1 MQTVWRLVRCSVYSS
16 QPGRPQ
22 KKHQEKIASVTSK
35 AKYSC
40 DSRSSGEKSKAVS
53 CCLCVNIVHTL
64 IKMCVSAAGVMRPTM
79 TSSEETTWA
88 AILPPSCKAPVCSTE
103 TSSTSAST
111 TRSEFLQWSPPPGHY
126 PPLCSRVRGQH
137 LSNSLSDSE
146 CLLQIYEIPF
156 FVALDHKRE
165 AVLVAVRGT
174 LSLKVSWD

>member
-1 MQTVWRLVRCSVYSS
+1 MQCLLIPARL
-16 QPGRPQ
+16 PQ
-22 KKHQEKIASVTSK
+22 KKHQEKIVSVTSK

-40 DSRSSGEKSKAVS
+40 GSRSSGEKSKAFS
-53 CCLCVNIVHTL
+53 CCLCVNIVYTL
-64 IKMCVSAAGVMRPTM
+64 IKMCLSAAGVMRPTM

-88 AILPPSCKAPVCSTE
+88 AIFPPSCKAPVCSTE

-111 TRSEFLQWSPPPGHY
+111 TRSEFHQCPPPPVTIHY
-126 PPLCSRVRGQH
+126 PPPCSWVRGQH

>member
-111 TRSEFLQWSPPPGHY
+111 TRSEFLQWSPPPLVTILPCVHGLEVSTCQTVSVI
-126 PPLCSRVRGQH
+126 PSVCCRSMRSPSSWLWTIRERLFWW
-137 LSNSLSDSE
+137 LSE
-146 CLLQIYEIPF
+146 EHCP
-156 FVALDHKRE
+156 
-165 AVLVAVRGT
+165 
-174 LSLKVSWD
+174 